1 MQKSCKVKDVCVNIK
16 PLYGS
21 ENVKKAVKN
30 VKVSVTF
37 ISLIEILQ
45 KKLYATSLS

>member
-1 MQKSCKVKDVCVNIK
+1 MQKGCKVKDVRVNMK

-30 VKVSVTF
+30 VNVF
-37 ISLIEILQ
+37 CDIYIIN
-45 KKLYATSLS
+45 